1 MSSLFELCATL
12 SMDTAT
18 FDAAVAEALRQGERL
33 SATLRRQMQ
42 QAAEGLTAA
51 AGGASAAWQGLGSA
65 GSASMAQL
73 RASAVGAWQ
82 AITGQIQAAT
92 AAARGFFSVKGGAM
106 PGAGYA
112 TGLDYVPYDNFAA
125 RLHEGE
131 AVLTKLEATN
141 WREGAR
147 TGASAV
153 VDAAAIGAAVRDAL
167 AGVTVALD
175 GERVGELITPEVSA
189 RMGREAR
196 ERRFAG

>member
-12 SMDTAT
+12 SMDTGA
-18 FDAAVAEALRQGERL
+18 FDTAVAQALRQGERL
-33 SATLRRQMQ
+33 STTLRQQTQ
-42 QAAEGLTAA
+42 QAAQGLTAA
-51 AGGASAAWQGLGSA
+51 ASGASAAWQGLGSV

-92 AAARGFFSVKGGAM
+92 AAARGFFSVRGGTAT
-106 PGAGYA
+106 GAGFA
-112 TGLDYVPYDNFAA
+112 TGLDYVPYDNFTA

-131 AVLTKLEATN
+131 AVLTKLEADN
-141 WREGAR
+141 WRQGGPSTA
-147 TGASAV
+147 AAA
-153 VDAAAIGAAVRDAL
+153 VDASAIGAAVRDAL

-175 GERVGELITPEVSA
+175 GQRVGELVAPEVSA

-196 ERRFAG
+196 GRRFAG